1 MTVPSTARRT
11 STFQASAL
19 VTGFLVVMSFAAVL
33 AFAPVVLFGIPLL
46 VAAAIAR
53 RARRTARVLAAIPS
67 AVIVVWWVVY
77 NATVGFRIEDPWTD
91 TWFLLA
97 GPAAAITVPAGIL
110 GLAAS
115 RRDRFSEEPVRA

>member
-1 MTVPSTARRT
+1 MSAPSPVRHT

-19 VTGFLVVMSFAAVL
+19 VTGLLVVMSFAVVL
-33 AFAPVVLFGIPLL
+33 AFAPAVLFGIPLL

-77 NATVGFRIEDPWTD
+77 FTSRGFRMDEPSVE
-91 TWFLLA
+91 TWFLIA
-97 GPAAAITVPAGIL
+97 GPAAAITLPLAVL
-110 GLAAS
+110 GLVT
-115 RRDRFSEEPVRA
+115 RRPERFSDEPVRA